1 MKELGVPVPVAQN
14 TDSWSDQELIE
25 AAKKDPEVFGILM
38 ARYEKPLQRYLMRL
52 TGWGE
57 EEIVDILQESFIKA
71 YRALNDYDRDLKF
84 SSWIYRIT
92 HNQAIDTIR
101 KERVRPIFSAL
112 PLEEATK
119 IFSSEGD
126 IGKTLE
132 IQEDSARVQ
141 KAIANLPLQ
150 YREVLILRFLED
162 RSYEEIMDILKKPK
176 GSVATLIRRGRAL
189 LLKKLESIE

>member
-119 IFSSEGD
+119 ILSSEGD